1 MDMPEV
7 WMSRPATPRARR
19 AAVTFRTVWLA
30 WPSAELTE
38 ALLTDTPIDRSS
50 WLGVPVTVPT
60 PVTVIRAPGA
70 DAAVSVARAPLV
82 GLAAAAVPRLAPI
95 ANAPTSSAAEAT
107 PIAAAR

>member
-1 MDMPEV
+1 MAMPEG

-19 AAVTFRTVWLA
+19 AAVTLRTVWLA

-38 ALLTDTPIDRSS
+38 APLTDTPIDSSS

-70 DAAVSVARAPLV
+70 DAAVSVACAPLG
-82 GLAAAAVPRLAPI
+82 GLAAAAGPRLAPLV
-95 ANAPTSSAAEAT
+95 NAPTRSAAETT
-107 PIAAAR
+107 PTPAGR